1 MVAGNTK
8 RIVVIKNISSNL
20 IEEVILILKSGD
32 DDKKSDSQETCLGR
46 RNKSNVKNDFI
57 LKEAEGIISQYI
69 REHRLTRCPDKHRAV
84 GRRLLG
90 FRFSVNTII
99 NISMIAAIL
108 FLLLVI
114 RQLV

>member
-8 RIVVIKNISSNL
+8 RIVVIKNVSSNL

-32 DDKKSDSQETCLGR
+32 DDKKSDPG
-46 RNKSNVKNDFI
+46 RNKSNIKNDFI

-84 GRRLLG
+84 GRRLSR
-90 FRFSVNTII
+90 FRVSINTVI

-114 RQLV
+114 SQLV